1 MRFRL
6 VALGVCLAVVAGF
19 VSFSSAPRFDA
30 GMRDESGEAARTGK
44 PVEIVSERTGNQTVW
59 ANPDRSFRR
68 EISSSPVRVL
78 VGKTWKS
85 IDLDLERQRSGDW
98 EPKAAPVPTTLSG
111 GGDKAPLSAVTIDGV
126 VVKTYWPSTLPKPVV
141 DGPVATYSG
150 VFPGVDLRMTV
161 TDAGLTQVLVVQSLE
176 ASRNPELGELRL
188 RTTVSDGSL
197 KQTDAG
203 GLSVLDARG
212 IEVGAAPQASMW
224 DSRGTVYGSKGEEL
238 SGRDAEIARSQGP
251 GRGDAEIAI
260 RTTVRK
266 GEVVLR
272 PNLESLTD
280 KDVVFPTFIDPYL
293 SPVADEW
300 TMIRKQ
306 DPSTEF
312 YKWTSTNG
320 RWAGNYE
327 GTVQRLLWEFDVTDL
342 VGAQVDS
349 AEFTSRLYGSESC
362 ADHGLG
368 LWRTGGINSATNW
381 SNQPSWVTLLQTRY
395 DSAGHDNCNRYGRL
409 LEFNATPAV
418 VYTSDAPWTRLILGL
433 RATAETST
441 ASWKLFLNKASL
453 NVQYRFP
460 PGVPTGLGMSDP
472 TVPCVAG
479 NPPVIGG
486 VKPRLL
492 ANMFDGDIE
501 NLKSEFQVAQGTTI
515 ADATPKFWTEIN
527 SDAQHPQRNTTE
539 LPTVFSTLGRVQNS
553 AGELPDGTYTWRVRA
568 VEVSGL
574 NGPWSEPCTFKVDN
588 SLLGTPG
595 LIVPPGTVW
604 SIDETPPDVTITPLA
619 DPSAPVPANV
629 AYYRWSLNSD
639 SPTSDPVT
647 ATGADKRATFKPKV
661 DKAGLNVLRVWAY
674 SASANRS
681 LPLVFT
687 FDTGGSSGVFSS
699 QYRFDEGVGNASS
712 DQLGAQ
718 PLTGML
724 DNWAVRGTFKADE
737 TLPLVT
743 DNMVSLDG
751 TEAAPPMSSGPVVD
765 TAQSFTASAWSRSPE
780 IASTRTVLSQG
791 SGVQSNFVL
800 GTIADCGGGAGCY
813 AFGVRD
819 GTGTMRYVY
828 SNRAPQQDAFSPSL
842 VHLVGDI
849 SKSGFSRIRIM
860 VGGQLVD
867 SVTSTSAV
875 TGTRPPSAGNTMLV
889 GAGRAGSAYVNKWNG
904 AIDDVMVM
912 QGLLDDAALVQL
924 DAIDAGRCYSTR
936 TDGGVTPC
944 AN

>member
-1 MRFRL
+1 
-6 VALGVCLAVVAGF
+6 
-19 VSFSSAPRFDA
+19 
-30 GMRDESGEAARTGK
+30 MRDESAEAARTGK
-44 PVEIVSERTGNQTVW
+44 PVEIVSQRTSKQTVW

-98 EPKAAPVPTTLSG
+98 EPKAAPVPATLSG
-111 GGDKAPLSAVTIDGV
+111 GGGDAPLSAVTIDGV
-126 VVKTYWPSTLPKPVV
+126 VVKTFWPGELPTPVV
-141 DGPVATYSG
+141 DGAVATYSS

-161 TDAGLTQVLVVQSLE
+161 TDSGVTQVLVVQSAE
-176 ASRNPELGELRL
+176 ASRNPALGELRL
-188 RTTVSDGSL
+188 RTKVHGGSL
-197 KQTDAG
+197 KKTDA

-212 IEVGAAPQASMW
+212 VEVGAAPQASMW
-224 DSRGTVYGSKGEEL
+224 DSRGAVYGPKGEEL
-238 SGRDAEIARSQGP
+238 SGRDAELARSQGP

-260 RTTVRK
+260 RTTARN

-280 KDVVFPTFIDPYL
+280 KNVVFPTFIDPYL

-312 YKWTSTNG
+312 YKWISTNG

-342 VGAQVDS
+342 QGAQVDS

-362 ADHGLG
+362 AQHGLG

-381 SNQPSWVTLLQTRY
+381 SNQPSWVTLLDTRY
-395 DSAGHDNCNRYGRL
+395 DSANHANCNQYGKL
-409 LEFNATPAV
+409 LEFDAKDAVSYTAGTSVTTPGG
-418 VYTSDAPWTRLILGL
+418 PFPRLVLGL

-501 NLKSEFQVAQGTTI
+501 NLKSEFQVAVGTTI
-515 ADATPKFWTEIN
+515 TDSTPKFWTEIN
-527 SDAQHPQRNTTE
+527 EDAQHPQRYTTE

-574 NGPWSEPCTFKVDN
+574 NGPWSQPCTFKVDN

-595 LIVPPGTVW
+595 LIVPPGTMW
-604 SIDETPPDVTITPLA
+604 SIDETPPDVTITPLTN
-619 DPSAPVPANV
+619 PSAPVPTNV
-629 AYYRWSLNSD
+629 TYYRWSLNSD

-647 ATGADKRATFKPKV
+647 PTGTDKRATFKPRV
-661 DKAGLNVLRVWAY
+661 DRAGLNVLRVWAY

-681 LPLVFT
+681 LPFVFT

-699 QYRFDEGVGNASS
+699 QYRFDEGVGDTSA

-724 DNWAVRGTFKADE
+724 DNWATRGTFKADE

-743 DNMVSLDG
+743 DSMVSLDG
-751 TEAAPPMSSGPVVD
+751 TETAPPMSSGPVVD
-765 TAQSFTASAWSRSPE
+765 TAQSFTASVWSRTTE
-780 IASTRTVLSQG
+780 IGTTRTVLSQG
-791 SGVQSNFVL
+791 SATQSNFVL
-800 GTIADCGGGAGCY
+800 GTIADCGGGSGCY

-842 VHLVGDI
+842 VHLIGDI
-849 SKSGFSRIRIM
+849 SKSGFARIRVM

-867 SVTSTSAV
+867 SATIATAI
-875 TGTRPPSAGNTMLV
+875 TGTRPPSTGNSMLV

-924 DAIDAGRCYSTR
+924 DAMDSGRCYSTR